1 MRHAADELALAAA
14 SVISQ
19 LDMRGEQF
27 PILLAGGMLKESA
40 WLAARRPPAHGRSRA
55 ARDRRPADRTA
66 RGRRGAAGDCRS
78 PRRRARAALY
88 RLPSIHTAHLRLGY
102 GAQAVIIERFE
113 DDDAL
118 SSALATRVLETI
130 VARPALV
137 LGLPTG
143 RTPLGLYRE
152 LRERSRG
159 DRIDWSQVRTFN
171 LDEFAGL
178 DPFASEQLSRLSCR
192 PSCSITC
199 RSIAANIGFLNGA
212 APDLLAECR
221 RYEEAIE
228 AAGGIDLQI
237 LGIGANGHIGFN
249 EPADGLCAHTHVAE
263 LEQESREANAQRF
276 GGDWTNVPAR
286 ALSMGMATILNARE
300 IVLIA
305 TGAEKADAVH
315 GMIEGLITTRLPASL
330 LQVHP
335 RVTVMLDRAA
345 RPESCLAVR
354 STRAAAARC
363 PRRSLHGSD
372 RRTCGGARSPSV

>member
-1 MRHAADELALAAA
+1 M
-14 SVISQ
+14 
-19 LDMRGEQF
+19 
-27 PILLAGGMLKESA
+27 
-40 WLAARRPPAHGRSRA
+40 
-55 ARDRRPADRTA
+55 
-66 RGRRGAAGDCRS
+66 
-78 PRRRARAALY
+78 
-88 RLPSIHTAHLRLGY
+88 
-102 GAQAVIIERFE
+102 IIERFE
-113 DDDAL
+113 DDAAL

-130 VARPALV
+130 VARPTLV

-178 DPFASEQLSRLSCR
+178 APSNPNSYRAYMQAELFEHVSIDPAH
-192 PSCSITC
+192 
-199 RSIAANIGFLNGA
+199 IGFLDGA
-212 APDLLAECR
+212 APDLLEECR
-221 RYEEAIE
+221 RYEASIAAI
-228 AAGGIDLQI
+228 GGIDLQI

-249 EPADGLCAHTHVAE
+249 EPADGLCAFTHVAE

-276 GGDWTNVPAR
+276 GGTWTDVPSR

-300 IVLIA
+300 IILIA

-335 RVTVMLDRAA
+335 RVTVMLD
-345 RPESCLAVR
+345 
-354 STRAAAARC
+354 AAAAGM
-363 PRRSLHGSD
+363 L
-372 RRTCGGARSPSV
+372 

>member
-1 MRHAADELALAAA
+1 
-14 SVISQ
+14 
-19 LDMRGEQF
+19 
-27 PILLAGGMLKESA
+27 
-40 WLAARRPPAHGRSRA
+40 
-55 ARDRRPADRTA
+55 
-66 RGRRGAAGDCRS
+66 
-78 PRRRARAALY
+78 
-88 RLPSIHTAHLRLGY
+88 
-102 GAQAVIIERFE
+102 VIIERFE
-113 DDDAL
+113 DDAAL

-130 VARPALV
+130 VARPTLV

-178 DPFASEQLSRLSCR
+178 A
-192 PSCSITC
+192 PSNPNSYRAYMQAELFEHVSID
-199 RSIAANIGFLNGA
+199 SAHIGFLDGT
-212 APDLLAECR
+212 APDLLEECR
-221 RYEEAIE
+221 RYEAAI
-228 AAGGIDLQI
+228 AAISGIDLQI

-249 EPADGLCAHTHVAE
+249 EPADGLCAFTHVAE

-276 GGDWTNVPAR
+276 GGKWTEVPSR

-335 RVTVMLDRAA
+335 RVTVMLD
-345 RPESCLAVR
+345 
-354 STRAAAARC
+354 AAAAGM
-363 PRRSLHGSD
+363 L
-372 RRTCGGARSPSV
+372 